1 MPLRHLLAHNRDWAS
16 RMEGERPGFFSG
28 LAGQQSPRYMWIGCS
43 DSRVPANQITG
54 LEPGEVF
61 VHRNVA
67 NVVVPTDLNCLSTL
81 QYAVDMLHVE
91 HVMVVGHYGCGG
103 VHAVLEGIR
112 VGLADN
118 WLRHVRD
125 VADRHQRL
133 LDAVAP
139 EQRLDVLC
147 ELNVIEQVRHVAQST
162 VIQDAWARGQPVM
175 LHGWVYGLKD
185 GLLQDLRVSMCAGD
199 EVEPLYRAACEAVA
213 ERHAA
218 ALS

>member
-16 RMEGERPGFFSG
+16 RMEAERPGFFSG
-28 LAGQQSPRYMWIGCS
+28 LARQQSPRYMWIGCS

-67 NVVVPTDLNCLSTL
+67 NVVVPTDLNCLSTI

-103 VHAVLEGIR
+103 VQAVLEGIR

-133 LDAVAP
+133 LQAVPP
-139 EQRLDVLC
+139 ERRLDVLC

-175 LHGWVYGLKD
+175 LHGWVYGLQD
-185 GLLQDLRVSMCAGD
+185 GLLQDLRVSMCGAD
-199 EVEPLYRAACEAVA
+199 DVEAAHRAACAGVA
-213 ERHAA
+213 QRHGRV
-218 ALS
+218 LS